1 MNAMTWHNALIVQ
14 LLIAAVCGG
23 AVGLQRQAAQK
34 PAGFRTHLL
43 VALGCCAFAQIGILT
58 GDTRIAANVLTGI
71 GFIGAGAIFRSG
83 LTAHGLTTAA
93 SIWSTAAVGVAIAQ
107 GSPQSL
113 TIGISVTILTVIV
126 LSISDGV
133 IDRYFTSKTLV
144 SITYDDQAR
153 AAIANVLASDGE
165 RYILEGDYKVSTA
178 GEERVTEATYRVQM
192 RRGTDVRT
200 MAERLACAQG
210 VHSVLVTEPTS
221 ST

>member
-1 MNAMTWHNALIVQ
+1 MTWFTGAEVAQ
-14 LLIAAVCGG
+14 LLIAALCGG

-126 LSISDGV
+126 LSISDV
-133 IDRYFTSKTLV
+133 AIDRYFASKTLV

-153 AAIANVLASDGE
+153 AGIANVLAGDGE
-165 RYILEGDYKVSTA
+165 RYILEGDYKVSAVGA
-178 GEERVTEATYRVQM
+178 GHVTEATYRVQM
-192 RRGTDVRT
+192 RRGINVRT
-200 MAERLACAQG
+200 MAERLASAPG
-210 VHSVLVTEPTS
+210 VHSVSVTEPTS